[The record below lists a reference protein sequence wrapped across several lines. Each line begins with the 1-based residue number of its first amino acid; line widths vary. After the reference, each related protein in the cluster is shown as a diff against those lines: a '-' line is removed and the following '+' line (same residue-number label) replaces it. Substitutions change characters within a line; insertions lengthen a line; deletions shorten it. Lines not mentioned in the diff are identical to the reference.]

1 MNNNKRATVVSL
13 FLICITLSAKSQVT
27 GGMLS
32 GSDTVRLGGD
42 LSKQT
47 HINLNDSNLIF
58 NRNSGKIG
66 IGTANP
72 NAIIQIANP
81 DSIDPLILENIN
93 FLSEVNRIDNPNSS
107 YYNLRVSE
115 NGTVRKAKAVV
126 SKTDQLFVY
135 NLRNYSVGM
144 DLNSLA
150 DFDLPWTKDGVDYD
164 YISLPESG
172 TYVFSFRLYGNT
184 RWSQPNTA
192 TAGINNTSGSFIL
205 SAYKNG
211 TLHNETEI
219 VIFLMGRDAALN
231 YTVGYVVA
239 TYSVN
244 ISVTGAAGDK
254 IQFKMRRTGG
264 TVPWRLNPPP
274 ATNPNVAY
282 KTSMFFWRL

>member
-1 MNNNKRATVVSL
+1 MNNNNKRAIVASLL
-13 FLICITLSAKSQVT
+13 FLCFVFSLRSQV
-27 GGMLS
+27 MS

-47 HINLNDSNLIF
+47 LINLNDSNLIF
-58 NRNSGKIG
+58 NRNSGRIG

-72 NAIIQIANP
+72 NAIIQIANL

-93 FLSEVNRIDNPNSS
+93 FLSEINRIDNPNSS

-135 NLRNYSVGM
+135 NLRNYSVAM

-150 DFDLPWTKDGVDYD
+150 DIVLPWTKDGVDYD
-164 YISLPESG
+164 YITLPESG

-244 ISVTGAAGDK
+244 ISVTGVAGDK

-264 TVPWRLNPPP
+264 SVPWRLNSPP

-282 KTSMFFWRL
+282 KTSMFFWRR